1 MQRAIYDAPRPGQK
15 TLLNA
20 QQGQRIIAMVCGPPP
35 AGRAHWT
42 VRLIAEKAVK
52 HELVE
57 QVSPATVHILLQNH
71 DLKPWR
77 EKMWCVA
84 QLDEEY
90 MRRME
95 NVLALYEK
103 ALSEEEPVVCI
114 DERPVVLHQDTRA
127 QLPARPRTLARR
139 DYKYKRCG
147 TANVFCGVKPKAGH
161 HFSNP
166 RHAFGG

>member
-1 MQRAIYDAPRPGQK
+1 
-15 TLLNA
+15 
-20 QQGQRIIAMVCGPPP
+20 
-35 AGRAHWT
+35 
-42 VRLIAEKAVK
+42 
-52 HELVE
+52 
-57 QVSPATVHILLQNH
+57 
-71 DLKPWR
+71 
-77 EKMWCVA
+77 MWCVA

-95 NVLALYEK
+95 DVLALYEK